1 MASCPECGSTYVR
14 RIARTP
20 LMRILWSS
28 EHILC
33 SDCGERS
40 LVFPKLR
47 KLVSA
52 RVQPTPA
59 PRIRRR
65 SGALPS

>member
-40 LVFPKLR
+40 LVFPKLSKFGAKRRTPIR
-47 KLVSA
+47 KPHVEPNRPLH
-52 RVQPTPA
+52 P
-59 PRIRRR
+59 
-65 SGALPS
+65 